1 MRIAV
6 DAMGGDFA
14 PNAIIHG
21 GVEAARAAHG
31 EFEVVFVGK
40 EDKIKAILKRHFRT
54 HELNISVVHA
64 SEQIDMHDAPAQ
76 ALRKKRDSSI
86 SVATRLHKEGLVDAV
101 VSAGNTGAV
110 MASSLFTLGRIP
122 GISRPGIGTFLPNLE
137 GASLLIDSGAN
148 VDCKADHL
156 VNFGVMGSIFV
167 EKLLGIENPR
177 VGLLNIGE
185 ESSKGNEAS
194 VEAYHRLEK
203 SNINFIGNIEGRDI
217 LHGKTDVIVCD
228 GFVGNVVLKLS
239 ESFNKVFSVSIKRN
253 IGKKLLAKLGA
264 YLLIPTFR
272 QIKQMYDWEEYGGVP
287 LLGVNGVSII
297 CHGKSSAKAI
307 KNAITEAAKVVR
319 ENVNEQIQT
328 KIEKMQGE

>member
-21 GVEAARAAHG
+21 GIEAARAAHG
-31 EFEVVFVGK
+31 ELEVVFVGDQ
-40 EDKIKAILKRHFRT
+40 DKINSILKRHFRAQD
-54 HELNISVVHA
+54 LNISVVHA

-86 SVATRLHKEGLVDAV
+86 AVAMRLHKEGQVDAV

-122 GISRPGIGTFLPNLE
+122 GISRPGIGTFFPNLE

-156 VNFGVMGSIFV
+156 VNFGIMGSIFV
-167 EKLLGIENPR
+167 EKLFGIENPR

-185 ESSKGNEAS
+185 ESSKGNDVS
-194 VEAYHRLEK
+194 VETYRRLEK
-203 SNINFIGNIEGRDI
+203 ADINFIGNIEGRDI
-217 LHGKTDVIVCD
+217 LHGAADVIVCD

-253 IGKKLLAKLGA
+253 IGKKLLANLGA

-319 ENVNEQIQT
+319 ENVNEQIRT

>member
-21 GVEAARAAHG
+21 GIEAARAAHG
-31 EFEVVFVGK
+31 KFEVVFVGD
-40 EDKIKAILKRHFRT
+40 ENIIEPILKRHIRA
-54 HELNISVVHA
+54 HNLNISIVHA

-86 SVATRLHKEGLVDAV
+86 AVATRLHKEGKVDAV

-156 VNFGVMGSIFV
+156 VNFGIMGSIFV
-167 EKLLGIENPR
+167 EKLFGIENPR

-194 VEAYHRLEK
+194 VETYRRLEK
-203 SNINFIGNIEGRDI
+203 ADVNFIGNIEGRDI

-228 GFVGNVVLKLS
+228 GFVGNIVLKLG

-253 IGKKLLAKLGA
+253 IGKKLLANLGA

-272 QIKQMYDWEEYGGVP
+272 QIKQKYDWEEYGGVP
-287 LLGVNGVSII
+287 LLGINGVSII

-319 ENVNEQIQT
+319 ENVNEQIRAN
-328 KIEKMQGE
+328 IEKMQGV